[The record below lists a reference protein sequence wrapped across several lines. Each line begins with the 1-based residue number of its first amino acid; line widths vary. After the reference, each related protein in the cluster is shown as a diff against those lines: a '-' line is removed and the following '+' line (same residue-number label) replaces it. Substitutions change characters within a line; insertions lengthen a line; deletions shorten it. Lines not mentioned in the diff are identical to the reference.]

1 MAAREEGV
9 MRKSVT
15 AVVVAMVLVAAG
27 PALAGEHLVTSA
39 AAQARLAEAEAARQG
54 DLALVDQVLSSPQA
68 AAAARTV
75 GADLE
80 AVRRS
85 APLLSDAELRDLATR
100 AAALQADPAA
110 GISDHDLRWALYIF
124 LIVAIVILVIKAVD

>member
-1 MAAREEGV
+1 
-9 MRKSVT
+9 MRKSVA
-15 AVVVAMVLVAAG
+15 AVVVMVALALVAAG
-27 PALAGEHLVTSA
+27 RAQADEHLVTSA

-54 DLALVDQVLSSPQA
+54 DLALVERALSTPEA

-80 AVRRS
+80 GVRR
-85 APLLSDAELRDLATR
+85 AAGTLSDAELRDLAAR
-100 AAALQADPAA
+100 AAALQADPTA
-110 GISDHDLRWALYIF
+110 GVSDNDLRWALYIF